1 MTVAPNPYEDL
12 DECPHG
18 LGLRSTCTLCNG
30 REARERK
37 EARRHMS
44 CGIVA
49 RFAGICASCGDAINE
64 GDIICRRAD
73 GCYVCCE
80 ENHES

>member
-18 LGLRSTCTLCNG
+18 LGLRSACTLCNG
-30 REARERK
+30 RDARERR
-37 EARRHMS
+37 EARAHLA

-49 RFAGICASCGDAINE
+49 RFEGTCGECGCVIVPDM
-64 GDIICRRAD
+64 IICRRAD
-73 GCYVCCE
+73 GRYVCCE
-80 ENHES
+80 ENHEG